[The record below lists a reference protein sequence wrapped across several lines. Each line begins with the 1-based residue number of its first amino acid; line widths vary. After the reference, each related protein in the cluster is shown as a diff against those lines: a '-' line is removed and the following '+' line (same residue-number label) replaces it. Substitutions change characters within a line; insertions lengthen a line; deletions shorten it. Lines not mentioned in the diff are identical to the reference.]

1 MTLQQ
6 KLKLHE
12 DNGYRIFQ
20 SRLIKSRYPI
30 FGVRLPVI
38 KSLVKEE
45 LKNNINAELFVP
57 ESFEEVMSLG
67 FLIGGAKIALRD
79 KLPLIEK
86 FLPYIDNWAVCDS
99 FCMALAFKPAQL
111 AEVWAYFKHLQQ
123 AEGEFERRFFIVL
136 TMSYFLKD
144 EYIDEV
150 FLILKTI
157 KNGEYYVDMAVSWA
171 LADAILHYPEKTMDI
186 LAEKCLPKFIQNKAI
201 QKMRES
207 FRVPKETK
215 EKISFYKI

>member
-1 MTLQQ
+1 MIRQ
-6 KLKLHE
+6 KLKLNE
-12 DNGYRIFQ
+12 EEKYRIFQ

-30 FGVRLPVI
+30 FGVRLPTV
-38 KSLVKEE
+38 KKLVKEHLQSNTKFE
-45 LKNNINAELFVP
+45 FFLP
-57 ESFEEVMSLG
+57 ESFEEAMALG
-67 FLIGGAKIALRD
+67 FLIAGSKLELGE
-79 KLPLIEK
+79 KLPLVEK

-99 FCMALAFKPAQL
+99 FCMALNFKPKQL
-111 AEVWAYFKHLQQ
+111 AEVWAYFKHLQY

-150 FLILKTI
+150 FRILKTI

-171 LADAILHYPEKTMDI
+171 LADAILRYPQKTLDI
-186 LAEKCLPKFIQNKAI
+186 LAEKTLPKFIQNKAI

-207 FRVPKETK
+207 YRVPQEIK
-215 EKISFYKI
+215 EKLLFYKI